1 MLFQACPASALS
13 NQLPSHDTHH
23 PTCARPPL
31 QRIVETTQGYP
42 YFLQEWGKH
51 AWNAADASPID
62 LDDVERASATAIV
75 ALDESFFRVRFDRLT
90 GAERR
95 YLRAMAEL
103 GPEPHR
109 SGGSPRF

>member
-1 MLFQACPASALS
+1 MTVGNEA
-13 NQLPSHDTHH
+13 
-23 PTCARPPL
+23 L

-75 ALDESFFRVRFDRLT
+75 ALDESFFRVLFDRLT
-90 GAERR
+90 GAARR
-95 YLRAMAEL
+95 YLRALAEL
-103 GPEPHR
+103 GQDLIDR
-109 SGGSPRF
+109 VGSPRF